1 MVAISMII
9 TNGGYINDY
18 YKWWLYQIFLQMVT
32 ISMIITNGGY
42 IDDYYKWWLYQ

>member
-18 YKWWLYQIFLQMVT
+18 YKWWLYQRFLQMVT
-32 ISMIITNGGY
+32 ISMTITNGGY
-42 IDDYYKWWLYQ
+42 IGNDH